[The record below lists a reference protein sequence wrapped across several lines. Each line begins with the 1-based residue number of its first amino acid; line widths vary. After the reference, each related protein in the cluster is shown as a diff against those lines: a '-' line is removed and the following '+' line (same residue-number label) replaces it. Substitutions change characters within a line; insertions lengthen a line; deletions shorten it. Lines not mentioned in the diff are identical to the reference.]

1 MILRISVVQDTD
13 TPNPLTDWEWGCK
26 FWVKPT
32 NRLIGFGEKPKQE
45 SSFYVQF
52 LKRLNEGELAL
63 SEYNV
68 GEGFAYSEVP
78 LDDAEAVNFV
88 EGVKEAVKTYNQW
101 VENDVWVF
109 SIETLQNL
117 ECVGGFYGL
126 AYAEMSEHIDWTS
139 YGINSVLGEQL
150 LALAAE
156 EESEIIAFTEGESY
170 PRVPVL
176 TGNTKVFRLVE
187 GSWEACN

>member
-1 MILRISVVQDTD
+1 MIVRVEVSRDTH
-13 TPNPLTDWEWGCK
+13 TSNPLTDWEWGCK

-32 NRLIGFGEKPKQE
+32 NRLNGFGEKPKQE

-52 LKRLNEGELAL
+52 LKRLNGGELAL

-88 EGVKEAVKTYNQW
+88 EGVKEAIKTYNQW
-101 VENDVWVF
+101 NDGDIWLF
-109 SIETLQNL
+109 SIDTEDNSD
-117 ECVGGFYGL
+117 CVGGFYGL

-139 YGINSVLGEQL
+139 YSISSVLGEQL
-150 LALAAE
+150 LALSVE
-156 EESEIIAFTEGESY
+156 NGGEILAFTEGESY
-170 PRVPVL
+170 PILL
-176 TGNTKVFRLVE
+176 TGGTKVFRLVE
-187 GSWEACN
+187 GNWEAYN